1 MLASI
6 ECVLAYIELMLAN
19 PASVLASMGVSLA
32 STRVKSRLS
41 RSILGISSIL
51 STYSRVHSGCL
62 IALCAVIS
70 HHDNLY
76 HLYLRSLWLRLYP
89 SSLKT
94 GKALWWMKSQLRPTS
109 SVLEVMERV
118 RKKIIQTLRSLRA
131 ALK

>member
-1 MLASI
+1 
-6 ECVLAYIELMLAN
+6 MLAN
-19 PASVLASMGVSLA
+19 PVSVLASMGVSLASMGVSLARMGVSLA